1 MKRNSNFVNKFKTGD
16 GSSGTTTEG
25 ADISTTL
32 PAIEWVNTLGEK
44 IQRTINT
51 PGSNMPVF
59 LIDSEGMDVRGDTFD
74 FITTSPP
81 AIIAK
86 LIMYFSEGSLTTDE
100 LLNAINE
107 YMNGLD
113 NIVIDTDLSMKGIR
127 F

>member
-1 MKRNSNFVNKFKTGD
+1 
-16 GSSGTTTEG
+16 
-25 ADISTTL
+25 
-32 PAIEWVNTLGEK
+32 
-44 IQRTINT
+44 
-51 PGSNMPVF
+51 MPVF

-113 NIVIDTDLSMKGIR
+113 NIVIDTNASFQGTFNVSVIYPSTVKYNNFL
-127 F
+127 